1 MRRALLLVVLAT
13 AGLAAQTQSPPPPL
27 SGQIPP
33 QLLEFE
39 SRTNRI
45 AIELASEPIA
55 PISLDAD
62 GSRRHGVLYD
72 RIMLGSLTA
81 KRMIAEGKTPSPEV
95 TVPGSGVR
103 QTRT

>member
-1 MRRALLLVVLAT
+1 M
-13 AGLAAQTQSPPPPL
+13 

-39 SRTNRI
+39 SRINKI
-45 AIELASEPIA
+45 ALELATVMPVT

-95 TVPGSGVR
+95 TVPGSGLAPNA
-103 QTRT
+103 